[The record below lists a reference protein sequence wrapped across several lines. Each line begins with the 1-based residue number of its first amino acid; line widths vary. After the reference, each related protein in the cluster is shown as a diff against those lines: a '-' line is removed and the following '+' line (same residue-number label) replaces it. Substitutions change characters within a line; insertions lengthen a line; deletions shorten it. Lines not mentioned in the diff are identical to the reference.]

1 VNKPLRDDEI
11 ESLREGYWPIGMYGM
26 GAPPGGIE
34 RLLATVD
41 DLKRKLAACALH
53 ERERE
58 SLHETY
64 TRTVEDSGV
73 LLATVG
79 DLNRR
84 LAEAEAENVQ
94 LETFIRQLA
103 AAAADLKASGEKAER
118 DLSEVKAER
127 DALADAAHD
136 AWFDGWIACETA
148 AGIDMSHVRA
158 ETYARRIRAAR
169 ESDARKGEDG

>member
-84 LAEAEAENVQ
+84 LAEAGA
-94 LETFIRQLA
+94 RA
-103 AAAADLKASGEKAER
+103 EKAER
-118 DLSEVKAER
+118 DLGEVKAER
-127 DALADAAHD
+127 DTLADAL
-136 AWFDGWIACETA
+136 G
-148 AGIDMSHVRA
+148 HVLTHGSLPPGYRV
-158 ETYARRIRAAR
+158 R
-169 ESDARKGEDG
+169 DARKGEDG